1 MPIIFISPKN
11 QERPYIQTALTKIND
26 SFIEVEINDEDKN
39 NIANYIQYC
48 DLKDGKFFFDK
59 AKFDDF
65 ILNKHKDKLLKEIQ
79 NFFKVDGKSRLI
91 TIQNCHPQPIFCDQ
105 NFINNLNSAKDQA
118 IALGCYEHK
127 ITDVNNLGILD
138 ETTTTLI
145 GVAIKLEA
153 LEQIKIIAELRRGYC
168 YKAELWHRTKINLI
182 NNLQQIDEYKNKY
195 SRVENEGI
203 SWSGSDGQKYIPP
216 CVIKIK
222 EGIIV
227 NKEELFNGAS

>member
-1 MPIIFISPKN
+1 MTTIFISPKN
-11 QERPYIQTALTKIND
+11 ESRSHILTAHSKIDD
-26 SFIEVEINDEDKN
+26 SFVATMVTSEDLD
-39 NIANYIQYC
+39 NIANNLVYC

-118 IALGCYEHK
+118 IALGRYEHK

-138 ETTTTLI
+138 ETTTKLI

-168 YKAELWHRTKINLI
+168 YKADLWHRTKINLI
-182 NNLQQIDEYKNKY
+182 NNLQEIDEYKNKY
-195 SRVENEGI
+195 SSVENESI

-227 NKEELFNGAS
+227 NKEELFNEAS

>member
-1 MPIIFISPKN
+1 MITIFISPKN
-11 QERPYIQTALTKIND
+11 ESRPYILTAHSKIDD
-26 SFIEVEINDEDKN
+26 SFVATMVTSEDLD
-39 NIANYIQYC
+39 NIANNLVYC

-65 ILNKHKDKLLKEIQ
+65 ILNKHKDELLKEIQ
-79 NFFKVDGKSRLI
+79 NFFKVDGRSRLI

-118 IALGCYEHK
+118 IALGRYEHK

-153 LEQIKIIAELRRGYC
+153 LEQIKIIVELRRGYC

-182 NNLQQIDEYKNKY
+182 NSLQQIDEYKNKY
-195 SRVENEGI
+195 SSVENEGI

-216 CVIKIK
+216 SVIKIK

-227 NKEELFNGAS
+227 NKEEFFNEAS

>member
-1 MPIIFISPKN
+1 MITIFISPKN
-11 QERPYIQTALTKIND
+11 ESRSHILTAHSKIDD
-26 SFIEVEINDEDKN
+26 SFVATMVTSEDLD
-39 NIANYIQYC
+39 NIANNLVYC

-65 ILNKHKDKLLKEIQ
+65 ILNKHKDELLKEIQ
-79 NFFKVDGKSRLI
+79 NFFTVDGKSRLI

-118 IALGCYEHK
+118 SALGCYEHK

-153 LEQIKIIAELRRGYC
+153 LEQIKIIVELRRGYC

-182 NNLQQIDEYKNKY
+182 NSLQQIDEYKNKY
-195 SRVENEGI
+195 SSVENEGI

-227 NKEELFNGAS
+227 NKEELFNEAS

>member
-1 MPIIFISPKN
+1 MSTIFISPKN
-11 QERPYIQTALTKIND
+11 QERPYIQAAFNKINE
-26 SFIEVEINDEDKN
+26 SFIEVEITDEDKD

-59 AKFDDF
+59 AKFDEF
-65 ILNKHKDKLLKEIQ
+65 ILKEHKDKLLKEIQ

-138 ETTTTLI
+138 KATNKLLAVDMSLDALET
-145 GVAIKLEA
+145 IKL
-153 LEQIKIIAELRRGYC
+153 IAELRRGYC
-168 YKAELWHRTKINLI
+168 YKADLWHRTQINLI

-195 SRVENEGI
+195 SNIENEGI

-227 NKEELFNGAS
+227 NKEELFNEAS